1 MSGSAPSPLVS
12 GPETPY
18 VVDAVDGLLR
28 GDRLAARLALLAGA
42 EVAGWSAIA
51 HRLDVAGRA
60 LAVDAGLWDPP
71 DTTGGGSAQRGDIV
85 VLPGLDTSTGF
96 ADEAATAEVIDRW
109 TSGAESSLPLDR
121 IWPSLAV
128 VAWLVD
134 RAGYP
139 PQVVA

>member
-1 MSGSAPSPLVS
+1 MVS

-18 VVDAVDGLLR
+18 VVDALDHLLR
-28 GDRLAARLALLAGA
+28 GDRVAARVALLEGA
-42 EVAGWSAIA
+42 EVAGWRAIA

-71 DTTGGGSAQRGDIV
+71 DRSGGGSARRGDIV
-85 VLPGLDTSTGF
+85 VLPGLDTSSGF
-96 ADEAATAEVIDRW
+96 AGGLDDDDAAAAEVIDRW
-109 TSGAESSLPLDR
+109 TSGVGSSLPLDR
-121 IWPSLAV
+121 IWPSLTV

-139 PQVVA
+139 PEVVA